1 MDLDS
6 LIKLLPDIIIQ
17 GGLTTLC
24 IVGLFLL
31 FSADI
36 LIVRLRKSKEE

>member
-1 MDLDS
+1 MDLDY
-6 LIKLLPDIIIQ
+6 LIKLLPDLIIQ

-24 IVGLFLL
+24 VVGLFML

-36 LIVRLRKSKEE
+36 LIARLRGSREE